1 MLIRLDPGIRR
12 DDGNGINQRH
22 LKSFLCDFAP
32 LRFKKSLHSWRFKA
46 QPATVNTMQR
56 IPEPELMNDP
66 AQALAYARADFS
78 EPHNRF
84 IEQFRS
90 CFPRWAGQG
99 HVLDLGCG
107 PGDICQRFARAFP
120 QTHIHG
126 IDGAA
131 AMLNIGRD
139 DLQQAQLADRIQ
151 LIEGYLPGATL
162 PRAHYDAVISN
173 SLLHHLNDP
182 QVLWK
187 SIAQHAAKGAPVFV
201 MDLRRPDTEA
211 AAEELVAQYASGEPD
226 ILRHDFHHSL
236 LAAYRVEEIE
246 AQLHAAG
253 IDWLTV
259 NAFGD
264 RHIIVLGCR

>member
-1 MLIRLDPGIRR
+1 MDR
-12 DDGNGINQRH
+12 
-22 LKSFLCDFAP
+22 
-32 LRFKKSLHSWRFKA
+32 
-46 QPATVNTMQR
+46 T
-56 IPEPELMNDP
+56 PEPELMNDP
-66 AQALAYARADFS
+66 AQALAYARADFAD
-78 EPHNRF
+78 PHNRF

-139 DLQQAQLADRIQ
+139 HLQHAQLTDRVQ

-162 PRAHYDAVISN
+162 PRTQYDAVISN
-173 SLLHHLNDP
+173 SLLHHLYKP
-182 QVLWK
+182 QVLWE
-187 SIAQHAAKGAPVFV
+187 SVLQYAAPGAPVFV
-201 MDLRRPDTEA
+201 MDLRRPDTEQA
-211 AAEELVAQYASGEPD
+211 AKALVELYAQNEPD

-236 LAAYRVEEIE
+236 LAAYRVDEIQT
-246 AQLHAAG
+246 QLRATG

-259 NAFGD
+259 TALGD
-264 RHIIVLGCR
+264 RHIIAHGTR